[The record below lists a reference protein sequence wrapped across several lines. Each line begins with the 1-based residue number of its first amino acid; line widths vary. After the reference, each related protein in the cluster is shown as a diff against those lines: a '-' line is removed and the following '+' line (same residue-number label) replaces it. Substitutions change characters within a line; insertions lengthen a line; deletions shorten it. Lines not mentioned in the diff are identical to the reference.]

1 MPSAFVKVAF
11 ELETACGARTFNVQ
25 VYHIPYR
32 TRPLSRMFKVRKYNP
47 IKCQTGLCYRLE
59 CARDTRLQT
68 KHKPTLVA
76 QKHAEVC
83 TSLRVADSYDVTVN
97 EQITKHTK
105 QKEFMGRIMLR
116 RRHMNKHRSAD
127 L

>member
-11 ELETACGARTFNVQ
+11 ELETAFGARTFNVQ
-25 VYHIPYR
+25 AYHIPYR

-59 CARDTRLQT
+59 CAGDRRLQT
-68 KHKPTLVA
+68 KHTLTLVA

-83 TSLRVADSYDVTVN
+83 TSLRVTESDDVTVKA
-97 EQITKHTK
+97 QITKHTK
-105 QKEFMGRIMLR
+105 QEEVMGRTLLR
-116 RRHMNKHRSAD
+116 RRHMNKHRSAE